1 MNPELFFRKLV
12 PEEWN
17 RRLEQELASGPSG
30 AERAA
35 KLQSAD
41 FSLEVRVSGD
51 TGGRYYLMVERGR
64 MRASPGPEGGP
75 LVTLA
80 LTLADWRR
88 LADEIG
94 PSPMALLG
102 GVAGQQDFA
111 VTGARVARLRELRAT
126 LRLQVTGEG
135 AWGVSLHFG
144 PEPMPPE
151 PATAISIGADE
162 YRRMRSGELDLQGA
176 FMSGKLSIT
185 GDVDPAL
192 RLAMALMTPE

>member
-17 RRLEQELASGPSG
+17 RRLEQELRSGPSG

-35 KLQSAD
+35 KMQGAD
-41 FSLEVRVSGD
+41 FALEVRVSGD
-51 TGGRYYLMVERGR
+51 SGGRYHLLVESGR
-64 MRASPGPEGGP
+64 MRASPEPAGVP
-75 LVTLA
+75 LVMLA
-80 LTLADWRR
+80 LTLADWQR

-102 GVAGQQDFA
+102 GVAGKQDFA
-111 VTGARVARLRELRAT
+111 VTGARVAQLRGLRGT
-126 LRLQVTGEG
+126 LRLQVTGQD

-144 PEPMPPE
+144 PEPILQE
-151 PATAISIGADE
+151 PATVISIGADE
-162 YRRMRSGELDLQGA
+162 YRRMRAGELDLQGA